1 MHTST
6 SSRISGSL
14 SLSISKPGRGA
25 IWYHAVVRQD
35 CLCQIGSGGQYKW
48 GQGNK
53 YPEEQ
58 GVLNKY
64 VNPGGGAKLTDAAT
78 AIHGLYL
85 TSPSIATAKKMPQVW
100 AQFVSWVDANVNS
113 DKVAVVIP
121 YNSETC
127 NLK

>member
-1 MHTST
+1 MQL
-6 SSRISGSL
+6 SGKIACVKL
-14 SLSISKPGRGA
+14 VQGANTNGDKATNVQRG
-25 IWYHAVVRQD
+25 
-35 CLCQIGSGGQYKW
+35 K
-48 GQGNK
+48 
-53 YPEEQ
+53 
-58 GVLNKY
+58 GVFNKY